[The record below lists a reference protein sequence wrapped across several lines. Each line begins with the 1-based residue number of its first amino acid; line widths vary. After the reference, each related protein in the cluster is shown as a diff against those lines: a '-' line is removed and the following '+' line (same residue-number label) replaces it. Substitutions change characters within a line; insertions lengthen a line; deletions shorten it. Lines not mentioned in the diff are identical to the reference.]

1 MLLYKLRRHLV
12 AFILGAN
19 TLSLLGCLFA
29 YVAISYLLLVFSG
42 EKALIAHDVFL
53 YWLVV
58 TASTVGYGD
67 FSPST
72 DMGRLATAFFIIPA
86 GLSLFAIC
94 IGRVGLYLSDMIQ
107 KGKRGLRMTRASNHC
122 VIVGWN
128 GQRTLRLI
136 NLLLTKENGHQEKIV
151 LCHNEPMDNPLPSK
165 IEFVKV
171 DGYTDADEMSRAAV
185 DQAARI
191 IVDTQQDDITL
202 ATALFCHNQNPSAH
216 IAVYFKDDDHA
227 GLIRAYC
234 PKVEVVPSV
243 SIEMIARAS
252 VDPGSAYLHQ
262 NLLDPAVDASQY
274 SFVLG
279 DDQNLSFSELI
290 TRFREQYQAIPI
302 AIRKQ
307 GADEVD
313 INPTDDVTLL
323 KGDVIYYI
331 ADTRIHN
338 L

>member
-1 MLLYKLRRHLV
+1 MLLYKVRRHLV

-29 YVAISYLLLVFSG
+29 YVAISYLLLAFSG

-67 FSPST
+67 FSPTT
-72 DMGRLATAFFIIPA
+72 DAGRLVTALFIIPA
-86 GLSLFAIC
+86 GLSLFAIGV
-94 IGRVGLYLSDMIQ
+94 GRVGLYLSDMIQ

-122 VIVGWN
+122 VIIGWN
-128 GQRTLRLI
+128 GQRTMRLI

-151 LCHNEPMDNPLPSK
+151 LCHNTAMDNPLPSK

-171 DGYTDADEMSRAAV
+171 DGYTDDEEMKRAAI

-202 ATALFCHNQNPSAH
+202 ATALFCHNQNPSSH

-252 VDPGSAYLHQ
+252 VDPGSANLHQ
-262 NLLDPAVDASQY
+262 NLLDPAVDASQF
-274 SFVLG
+274 SFVLKT
-279 DDQNLSFSELI
+279 DSEHSFSELI
-290 TRFREQYQAIPI
+290 THFRDAYQAIPI
-302 AIRKQ
+302 AIRKL
-307 GADEVD
+307 GTEEVD
-313 INPTDDVTLL
+313 INPTDDVKLL
-323 KGDVIYYI
+323 QGDVIYYI
-331 ADTRIHN
+331 ADKRIQQ